1 MSESK
6 GSQSLSHV
14 LPARSKGVDS
24 RRLKPFVG
32 GFVLSEGDLGEVA
45 NFRKQKLPNG
55 LNWWSDDAVSE
66 EFVQGDSENFLL
78 IRGHWSLTSPK
89 GEGKDTASYLLARA
103 QDDLDKFH
111 EELEYLSGRYVILV
125 GLSGKTY
132 LYNDTLGARTVYYSV
147 ENRIVASH
155 LRILQDL
162 DDYENFEVEK
172 GLKVVQWA
180 ADFTPAKGIFNLLPN
195 FFLEL
200 PSFEVS
206 RFYPR
211 RENPFLAADR
221 DEKYAEIER
230 IWHCSQRSYFEDN
243 PDVAFSITGGI
254 DSRLVL
260 AMAKPYWHKLTGY
273 TYGEPSHGKK
283 RGAGGTFYRRTMLS
297 DDRIVRVLLE
307 SVQFKDHIFI
317 DVTNRA
323 AVGKDLLGL
332 LEKNSYGSH
341 GQHLVASYQEIFR
354 TGKWLNIRGNAIE
367 LARMAHAKPGFNG
380 RVTSAQREFPA
391 DVDARLEY
399 LGYRSNFHGYG
410 KQLLFYWELRH
421 GKWLGEIHNELDAA
435 FDTWIPAANRRILD
449 LMSAFPEDELK
460 SGIVIRDLIERNAPE
475 LNWQPVNSGQSLYQE
490 WRELN
495 LQTSGMIEARFVLD
509 ENGNARDLPAQTYSR
524 IPETWVGPRSRLV
537 IRFAP
542 FSETGTLAFR
552 VVVPYSNPAGKDYF
566 SWGIRINGV
575 SHFSIDGAERGVP
588 INFSVDNVTPNDEIL
603 VEMEFLKSVTG
614 VGSWSEA
621 TRISVDGCKFY
632 PRKVVDAKP
641 ALRCDWDG

>member
-1 MSESK
+1 
-6 GSQSLSHV
+6 
-14 LPARSKGVDS
+14 
-24 RRLKPFVG
+24 
-32 GFVLSEGDLGEVA
+32 
-45 NFRKQKLPNG
+45 
-55 LNWWSDDAVSE
+55 
-66 EFVQGDSENFLL
+66 
-78 IRGHWSLTSPK
+78 
-89 GEGKDTASYLLARA
+89 
-103 QDDLDKFH
+103 
-111 EELEYLSGRYVILV
+111 
-125 GLSGKTY
+125 
-132 LYNDTLGARTVYYSV
+132 
-147 ENRIVASH
+147 
-155 LRILQDL
+155 
-162 DDYENFEVEK
+162 
-172 GLKVVQWA
+172 
-180 ADFTPAKGIFNLLPN
+180 
-195 FFLEL
+195 
-200 PSFEVS
+200 
-206 RFYPR
+206 
-211 RENPFLAADR
+211 
-221 DEKYAEIER
+221 
-230 IWHCSQRSYFEDN
+230 
-243 PDVAFSITGGI
+243 
-254 DSRLVL
+254 
-260 AMAKPYWHKLTGY
+260 
-273 TYGEPSHGKK
+273 
-283 RGAGGTFYRRTMLS
+283 MLS